1 MRTISSG
8 LTIFVKWGNPVLVAG
23 ALILVAI
30 SGSATAAHYWWPALL
45 GTIFFA
51 VHALTAAKLADAVFD
66 CGEHLLVRKGSA
78 SVKVPLVEINT
89 ISEGLMLVRNAPA
102 VVVTLVA
109 ANKLG
114 KSFSFLPV
122 KHSLSGGYERVGV
135 ASHLRLR
142 VERARGQNAA

>member
-8 LTIFVKWGNPVLVAG
+8 LTIFVKWGSPVLVAG
-23 ALILVAI
+23 TLAFVAI
-30 SGSATAAHYWWPALL
+30 DGPAAHYWWPALL
-45 GTIFFA
+45 GLTFFA

-66 CGEHLLVRKGSA
+66 CGDHLLVRKGSTSA
-78 SVKVPLVEINT
+78 KVPLVEISA

-102 VVVTLVA
+102 VVVTL
-109 ANKLG
+109 ANTNELG
-114 KSFSFLPV
+114 KSFSFLPA
-122 KHSLSGGYERVGV
+122 KHSLSGGYARVGI